1 MLRVVPAMPRILTRA
16 WMGFGNLRDLPGFG
30 SLNPRT
36 EGVRTLGTLWS
47 SSLFPGRCPSDYNV
61 LLNYIGGS
69 RDVGI
74 ADLSEEEIVAEVD
87 KGCRQVLLNADAPPP
102 KILGVKLWPT
112 AIPQYE
118 LGHLPL
124 IEQLEKA
131 EAETP
136 GLYVMG
142 NYRTGVA
149 FPDCVTFGYDH
160 AKVVKEFLEKA

>member
-1 MLRVVPAMPRILTRA
+1 MVLVVVSRTVPVGLQRAAELHRRV
-16 WMGFGNLRDLPGFG
+16 
-30 SLNPRT
+30 
-36 EGVRTLGTLWS
+36 
-47 SSLFPGRCPSDYNV
+47 
-61 LLNYIGGS
+61 

-136 GLYVMG
+136 GLY
-142 NYRTGVA
+142 A
-149 FPDCVTFGYDH
+149 
-160 AKVVKEFLEKA
+160 

>member
-1 MLRVVPAMPRILTRA
+1 MNWDI
-16 WMGFGNLRDLPGFG
+16 
-30 SLNPRT
+30 
-36 EGVRTLGTLWS
+36 
-47 SSLFPGRCPSDYNV
+47 
-61 LLNYIGGS
+61 
-69 RDVGI
+69 
-74 ADLSEEEIVAEVD
+74 
-87 KGCRQVLLNADAPPP
+87 CR
-102 KILGVKLWPT
+102 
-112 AIPQYE
+112 
-118 LGHLPL
+118 L

>member
-1 MLRVVPAMPRILTRA
+1 MKEYFFELPEAVDTFEELRAT
-16 WMGFGNLRDLPGFG
+16 
-30 SLNPRT
+30 NPSDK
-36 EGVRTLGTLWS
+36 RTL
-47 SSLFPGRCPSDYNV
+47 PMA
-61 LLNYIGGS
+61 LLN
-69 RDVGI
+69 RAK
-74 ADLSEEEIVAEVD
+74 ADI
-87 KGCRQVLLNADAPPP
+87 
-102 KILGVKLWPT
+102 
-112 AIPQYE
+112 
-118 LGHLPL
+118 PL